1 MPKQAPATAP
11 APNAAH
17 PSPRVQAKTPRQQG
31 PGSPIRFAI
40 TQSSLGVLMVAE
52 SDRGICAISLGD
64 DAQLLLEQLQNRF
77 KAAELIRAD
86 SLLKQRVVQVL
97 AMVEDSA
104 RDLDLPLDIQGT
116 AFQQRVWEFL
126 RHIPAGQTLS
136 YTEIAERLG
145 MPKGARAVARACAS
159 NILAIAIPCHRVLRQ
174 SGDLAGYRWGLERK
188 KTLVER
194 ERAQDR
200 FYQQV

>member
-1 MPKQAPATAP
+1 
-11 APNAAH
+11 
-17 PSPRVQAKTPRQQG
+17 
-31 PGSPIRFAI
+31 
-40 TQSSLGVLMVAE
+40 MVAE

-145 MPKGARAVARACAS
+145 YADVTTFIEAFRRWKGVAPSTFR
-159 NILAIAIPCHRVLRQ
+159 
-174 SGDLAGYRWGLERK
+174 
-188 KTLVER
+188 
-194 ERAQDR
+194 RAQGLPPPSSGQLRRR
-200 FYQQV
+200 FIPR